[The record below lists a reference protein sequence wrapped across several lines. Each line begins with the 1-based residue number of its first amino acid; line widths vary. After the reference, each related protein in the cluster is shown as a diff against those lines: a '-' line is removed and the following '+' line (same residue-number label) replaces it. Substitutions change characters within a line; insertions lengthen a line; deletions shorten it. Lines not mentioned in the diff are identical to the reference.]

1 MSQPFKPLV
10 ANGPSSTV
18 PATAFRLKVVSPA
31 PPQPGFTP
39 VVVAHDHAHAPGADG
54 SIAPAP
60 VEPVV
65 TLQREGDRVT
75 GIQIKCGCGQTIE
88 FNCVY

>member
-10 ANGPSSTV
+10 ANGANSAA

-39 VVVAHDHAHAPGADG
+39 VVVAHDHAP
-54 SIAPAP
+54 APAANGCTAP
-60 VEPVV
+60 AHLEPVV
-65 TLQREGDRVT
+65 TLQREGDRVI